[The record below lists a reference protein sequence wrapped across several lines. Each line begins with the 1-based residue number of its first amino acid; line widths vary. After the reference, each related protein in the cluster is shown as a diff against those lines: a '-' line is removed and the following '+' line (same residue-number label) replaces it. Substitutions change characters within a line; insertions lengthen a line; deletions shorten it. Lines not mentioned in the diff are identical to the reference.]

1 MSHFIWNCELYFW
14 GDLPSKCEMFTNYDT
29 NCENN
34 VEGNNLNVDVKA
46 CDTWIYDK
54 SVYKST
60 VVTEFDLVCEK

>member
-1 MSHFIWNCELYFW
+1 
-14 GDLPSKCEMFTNYDT
+14 MFTNYDT
-29 NCENN
+29 NCEND